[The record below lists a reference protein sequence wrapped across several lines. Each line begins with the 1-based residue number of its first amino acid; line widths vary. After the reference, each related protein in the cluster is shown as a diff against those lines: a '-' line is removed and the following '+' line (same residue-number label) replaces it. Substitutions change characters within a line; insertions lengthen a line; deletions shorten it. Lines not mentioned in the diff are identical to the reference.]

1 MFLAGCNCFF
11 RPERT
16 LHFADMSFAKEEHTD
31 TGLTNSSA
39 DGIRK
44 CSIDDGF
51 LEWQI
56 LAFRTAGFVK
66 LQYQEPDNKQEYLH
80 LKPSHR
86 NPEHVRRAV
95 RRTLR
100 CHRSA

>member
-1 MFLAGCNCFF
+1 
-11 RPERT
+11 
-16 LHFADMSFAKEEHTD
+16 MSFAKEEHTD

-56 LAFRTAGFVK
+56 PVSYT
-66 LQYQEPDNKQEYLH
+66 H
-80 LKPSHR
+80 LDVYKRQDIDHTDQKIQDGINHGTEIR
-86 NPEHVRRAV
+86 EE
-95 RRTLR
+95 
-100 CHRSA
+100 

>member
-66 LQYQEPDNKQEYLH
+66 LGNQ
-80 LKPSHR
+80 
-86 NPEHVRRAV
+86 
-95 RRTLR
+95 
-100 CHRSA
+100 RSFVYFLCKIQLFFRSTSSIISSDFFLPNVFD

>member
-66 LQYQEPDNKQEYLH
+66 LGNQSSLSTRIPIEDN
-80 LKPSHR
+80 SS
-86 NPEHVRRAV
+86 AIS
-95 RRTLR
+95 RTG
-100 CHRSA
+100 

>member
-66 LQYQEPDNKQEYLH
+66 LGNQCSFVSRIPIEDN
-80 LKPSHR
+80 SS
-86 NPEHVRRAV
+86 AIS
-95 RRTLR
+95 RTG
-100 CHRSA
+100 